1 MTPSP
6 DATSEPSQ
14 LESGG
19 EDQLR
24 TVESL
29 GDVAFDRLDVDD
41 LLLEL
46 LDSVVSV
53 MSVDTAVVLLL
64 DKPSNQLIA
73 RASHGIEEE
82 VRQGVRVPVGRGFAG
97 RIAISRQP
105 FAIDHVDSSTV
116 FNPLLWQKGIRAL
129 LGVPLLSG
137 DEMLGVLHVG
147 SFTERQFS
155 AAETDL
161 LAQVGTRIAGAVQ
174 NREVQV
180 ERTAA
185 RALQRSLLPSKLPEL
200 PGFEFGARYVPAETG
215 GVGGDWYDAFVLP
228 DGRLWLMIGDVTGHG
243 LRAATVMGR
252 LRSSLRSYALD
263 CRTPEEV
270 LSRADRKLR
279 FFEPA
284 EIATVLCAVLDIP
297 HSRLHLS
304 LAGHPPP
311 LMALD
316 GSPGTLI
323 EVQPGLP
330 LGVDD
335 RVPRPSS
342 TVHLGP
348 GNTLIMYTDGL
359 VERRGESLDNAV
371 SRLCSA
377 AQGQTVDQLCLTI
390 MERLV
395 GSIVPEDDIALLAVR
410 RLPHAK

>member
-19 EDQLR
+19 EYQVR
-24 TVESL
+24 TIESL
-29 GDVAFDRLDVDD
+29 ADGAFDRLDVDD

-147 SFTERQFS
+147 SFTERQFT
-155 AAETDL
+155 AAESDL
-161 LAQVGTRIAGAVQ
+161 LAHVAARIAAAVQ
-174 NREVQV
+174 DRELQV

-200 PGFEFGARYVPAETG
+200 PGFEFAARYVPAEVR

-243 LRAATVMGR
+243 LRAAVVMGR
-252 LRSSLRSYALD
+252 LRSTLRSYALD

-270 LSRADRKLR
+270 LARADRKLH

-284 EIATVLCAVLDIP
+284 ETATVLCAVVELS
-297 HSRLHLS
+297 HNRLHVS

-311 LMALD
+311 VIARD
-316 GSPGTLI
+316 GCPGTLL

-330 LGVDD
+330 LGVDAAI
-335 RVPRPSS
+335 PRPS
-342 TVHLGP
+342 TTLRLHP
-348 GNTLIMYTDGL
+348 GDTLILYTDGL
-359 VERRGESLDNAV
+359 VDRRGESLDDAL
-371 SRLCSA
+371 SRLCAA
-377 AQGQTVDQLCLTI
+377 AQGQNVDRLCFTI
-390 MERLV
+390 MERLI
-395 GSIVPEDDIALLAVR
+395 GSLVPEDDVALLALR
-410 RLPHAK
+410 RLPDPF